1 MEVPQKFSKKKPL
14 FNKKSGHQVTEKEIE
29 NRKRNI
35 SLSRPRPSSR
45 DPELTS
51 KQESIKITVSLQ
63 RVSDEMNESDGS
75 REWISS
81 PSKVRLARSNSPRH
95 RYISL
100 KKKQVDMQFM
110 VFFTESADVTGLCL
124 FSLFTDATMLINAAC

>member
-1 MEVPQKFSKKKPL
+1 
-14 FNKKSGHQVTEKEIE
+14 
-29 NRKRNI
+29 
-35 SLSRPRPSSR
+35 
-45 DPELTS
+45 LTS
-51 KQESIKITVSLQ
+51 KQESIKIAVSLQ

-75 REWISS
+75 HEWISS

-100 KKKQVDMQFM
+100 KKKPEQRMNACGLGIDICLFLGKNKVDMQFM
-110 VFFTESADVTGLCL
+110 VFFTESADVIGLCL